1 MRRIN
6 LFSYGVMSLLKLFAR
21 VLVIVLAV
29 SLFQQAHSAQ
39 AALSRPPHL
48 DRRTMPEA
56 LAAPVRT
63 PKGNVTKPAPDW
75 HFYVLEYHNFTQDAS
90 QAAAYT
96 MTVSALRRD
105 LDFLRG
111 NGYTTILPRELASGQ
126 LDDGS
131 PLPQKAVLLTLD
143 DGYESNYTLAFPLL
157 REYGAKAVISLIT
170 ARIDEKAGGFLT
182 WEECR
187 EMAKS
192 GLVEF
197 ASHTND
203 YHIRPD
209 VRGIERISGED
220 EETYVSRI
228 SADLQTSI
236 TRITLETGQN
246 VTTFT
251 YPLGRME
258 PWAEPFLQQHF
269 AVTLS
274 GVYGT
279 ARYGD
284 SLYHLPRYNITD
296 LHPASEYVP
305 AS

>member
-6 LFSYGVMSLLKLFAR
+6 LFSYGMMSLLKLFAR

-39 AALSRPPHL
+39 AVPVRPPHF
-48 DRRTMPEA
+48 DRRAMPEA
-56 LAAPVRT
+56 LAAPVRS
-63 PKGNVTKPAPDW
+63 PKGDAAKPAPDW
-75 HFYVLEYHNFTQDAS
+75 RFYVLEYHNFTENAS
-90 QAAAYT
+90 QAADYT
-96 MTVSALRRD
+96 MTV
-105 LDFLRG
+105 
-111 NGYTTILPRELASGQ
+111 SGQ

-131 PLPQKAVLLTLD
+131 PLPQKAVLLTFD
-143 DGYESNYTLAFPLL
+143 DGYESNYTLAFPIL
-157 REYGAKAVISLIT
+157 REYGAKAAISLIT
-170 ARIDEKAGGFLT
+170 SRIDERADGFLT
-182 WEECR
+182 WDECR

-203 YHIRPD
+203 CHIRPD
-209 VRGIERISGED
+209 APGIERKSGED
-220 EETYVSRI
+220 EETYISRI

-236 TRITLETGQN
+236 TRIELETGQN

-251 YPLGRME
+251 YPLGKME
-258 PWAEPFLQQHF
+258 LWAEPFLQQHF

-296 LHPASEYVP
+296 LHPASEYLP